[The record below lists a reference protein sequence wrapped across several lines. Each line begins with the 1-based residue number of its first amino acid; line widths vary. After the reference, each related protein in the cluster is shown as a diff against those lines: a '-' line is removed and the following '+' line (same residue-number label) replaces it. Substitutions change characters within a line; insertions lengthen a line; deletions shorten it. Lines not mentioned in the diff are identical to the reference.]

1 MRRILL
7 PTLLSLSLAFTACT
21 FTSTSTSS
29 EVDTSSSSSS
39 SDSDSLITHNVSY
52 IGTIEDIG
60 MTTYMQG
67 THRLTIDSEQFLLLE
82 STDANLN
89 LNTYL
94 GKRVE
99 VHGSVQPTVEEG
111 GMLLR
116 AQEVIVLDVLTDS
129 SSSVSESE
137 PMGSMCGGIA
147 GIICEGNEDC
157 IDDPRD
163 TCDPMNG
170 GADCSGI
177 CVPKVVESS
186 SSVTSSTTSSTST
199 MSTSASSVV
208 SSSSKS
214 SSRTSSSVSS
224 SVNSSMVS
232 SASSI
237 SVPAD
242 SAAMDQ
248 QNALLAKQAY
258 DQDGLWTQKYCTS
271 HIAFCVPVHKNW
283 YFKSFGATTS
293 NLWHVE
299 LGMVDIAELGD
310 GAIIMNLVSG
320 TSASMQAQ
328 DGQIK
333 TQGSDIIGFKD
344 WDDGTHFEIIADAR
358 LKSAVAYM
366 LARIT
371 PYTSAQ

>member
-1 MRRILL
+1 M
-7 PTLLSLSLAFTACT
+7 
-21 FTSTSTSS
+21 
-29 EVDTSSSSSS
+29 
-39 SDSDSLITHNVSY
+39 THNVSY
-52 IGTIEDIG
+52 VGTIDELG

-67 THRLTIDSEQFLLLE
+67 THKLMLDDGQFLVLE
-82 STDANLN
+82 STDVNLN

-99 VHGSVQPTVEEG
+99 VHGSLQPTVEAG

-116 AQEVIVLDVLTDS
+116 AEEVIILDVLDES
-129 SSSVSESE
+129 SSSSEESSE
-137 PMGSMCGGIA
+137 GTQKMCGGIA
-147 GIICEGNEDC
+147 GIQCDEGQDC
-157 IDDPRD
+157 VDDPND
-163 TCDPMNG
+163 SCDPMNG

-177 CVPKVVESS
+177 CIVKESS
-186 SSVTSSTTSSTST
+186 SSSA
-199 MSTSASSVV
+199 MSRSE
-208 SSSSKS
+208 
-214 SSRTSSSVSS
+214 TSSSVSS
-224 SVNSSMVS
+224 SKTS
-232 SASSI
+232 SAATTSSAKSSSKSSSSVSTTSSSSSST

-242 SAAMDQ
+242 SAAMEQ
-248 QNALLAKQAY
+248 QNVMLAKQTY
-258 DQDGLWTQKYCTS
+258 DQDSLWTQKYCTS
-271 HIAFCVPVHKNW
+271 HIAFCIPVHKNW

-358 LKSAVAYM
+358 LKAAVTYM
-366 LARIT
+366 LSHIT
-371 PYTSAQ
+371 PYAGAQ